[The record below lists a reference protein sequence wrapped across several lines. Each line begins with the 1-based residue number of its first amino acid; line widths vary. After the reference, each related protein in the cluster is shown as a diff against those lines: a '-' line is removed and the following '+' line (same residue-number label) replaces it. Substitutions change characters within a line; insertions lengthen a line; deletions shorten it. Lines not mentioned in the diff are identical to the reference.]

1 MDEGRELVYKGEMN
15 KRDGEIQVHLFDHAL
30 LFTKIVKTKHVEQ
43 YKVYRRVSLSYL
55 LLSLLLMFLLA
66 NTAGIAINNRTTGRK
81 QREWDHPFHAKTT
94 SFGTKVIFQ

>member
-30 LFTKIVKTKHVEQ
+30 LFTKLIKTKHVEQ

-55 LLSLLLMFLLA
+55 SLSS
-66 NTAGIAINNRTTGRK
+66 I
-81 QREWDHPFHAKTT
+81 
-94 SFGTKVIFQ
+94 